1 MGLNVRHLDGESSE
15 TFAQFLLL
23 LIFQNLLS
31 TLHPTKSM
39 KFSVLQMKIMGAE
52 KWEKV
57 STLFKKV
64 SLLMIYQITPLSKK
78 RNDIHSTLY
87 KRL

>member
-1 MGLNVRHLDGESSE
+1 MGLNVGHVDGEPSE

-23 LIFQNLLS
+23 LIFENLLS

-39 KFSVLQMKIMGAE
+39 KFNVLQMKIMGAE

-57 STLFKKV
+57 SALFKKV
-64 SLLMIYQITPLSKK
+64 SLLMIYQTTPLSKK

-87 KRL
+87 KRF